1 MSSRVT
7 FPLPTHIKNIH
18 FSEIDLSADSDLELN
33 DDVADLSEVEDVKV
47 DEEELND
54 LDKLINSTKEKPAG
68 RQTIIRWDLSVKFQ
82 RT

>member
-1 MSSRVT
+1 M
-7 FPLPTHIKNIH
+7 
-18 FSEIDLSADSDLELN
+18 N

-68 RQTIIRWDLSVKFQ
+68 SQINILWDLCAKFQ